1 MVRKESLRS
10 LHRKGMTGLS
20 IEQRKSV
27 SKTQPLRVFNT
38 TMPIMHAQW
47 IMLVD
52 GVAILTVVTKQTIHR
67 IAHPIRAT
75 RVSKWQLDVGTRI
88 PPMLVTIDALELA
101 IPAILNAALAL
112 RAPMDFASRI
122 RSVSRIRATRVSKWR
137 LDVGTRSP
145 RCWL

>member
-1 MVRKESLRS
+1 MVRKEFLRS
-10 LHRKGMTGLS
+10 LHRKGITGLS

-27 SKTQPLRVFNT
+27 SKTPPLRVFNT

-52 GVAILTVVTKQTIHR
+52 GVAILTIDTKQTIHR

-75 RVSKWQLDVGTRI
+75 RVSKWRLDVGTRI
-88 PPMLVTIDALELA
+88 P
-101 IPAILNAALAL
+101 
-112 RAPMDFASRI
+112 
-122 RSVSRIRATRVSKWR
+122 
-137 LDVGTRSP
+137 